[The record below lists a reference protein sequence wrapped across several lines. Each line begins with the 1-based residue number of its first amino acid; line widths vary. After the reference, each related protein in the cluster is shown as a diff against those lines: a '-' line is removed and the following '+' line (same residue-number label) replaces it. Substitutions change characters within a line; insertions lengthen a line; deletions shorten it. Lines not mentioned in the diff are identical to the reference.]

1 MIAVT
6 LGAMSSRGYRTG
18 RGGDYDQNHGVPGV
32 VYILR
37 NEGLKAGYFK
47 IGCSRRSGH
56 KRAFELNVDANTG
69 TPGTFRCVFEQR
81 TKDCGRA
88 EQLVFQRL
96 HAHRRGKRGQEFFEV
111 ELEVARRTI
120 GAVCGEI
127 DAAHVP
133 VSFPL
138 SARSEFPDC
147 SPGDTPP
154 LTGPNPAAG
163 KGALWVSAILLALL
177 IVWIA
182 LAKDGPSRVE
192 RSASVEHGAGSVSE
206 PRPRSQ
212 QPRLPAAK
220 SLKPL
225 VQAPAS
231 ASAEASVQQIA
242 PSEPL
247 HVPDARKN
255 PDLSGLSR
263 DERESTEA
271 VCSTSKHLRLPSAY
285 EDCLVWSLGE
295 LERIP
300 PVDLSG
306 FSKGDVE
313 LLRSLCSTEKALK
326 GPAAYR
332 ACLARRALSLP

>member
-1 MIAVT
+1 M
-6 LGAMSSRGYRTG
+6 
-18 RGGDYDQNHGVPGV
+18 
-32 VYILR
+32 
-37 NEGLKAGYFK
+37 
-47 IGCSRRSGH
+47 
-56 KRAFELNVDANTG
+56 
-69 TPGTFRCVFEQR
+69 
-81 TKDCGRA
+81 
-88 EQLVFQRL
+88 
-96 HAHRRGKRGQEFFEV
+96 
-111 ELEVARRTI
+111 
-120 GAVCGEI
+120 
-127 DAAHVP
+127 
-133 VSFPL
+133 
-138 SARSEFPDC
+138 
-147 SPGDTPP
+147 
-154 LTGPNPAAG
+154 
-163 KGALWVSAILLALL
+163 
-177 IVWIA
+177 
-182 LAKDGPSRVE
+182 
-192 RSASVEHGAGSVSE
+192 
-206 PRPRSQ
+206 
-212 QPRLPAAK
+212 
-220 SLKPL
+220 
-225 VQAPAS
+225 
-231 ASAEASVQQIA
+231 QQIS